1 MSAYAMRVA
10 SLTRP
15 TVLFPARNLC
25 RPDGAAKECRYVV
38 GKAAARGFWLPAAT
52 LARGTITFT
61 LLGGTFLTLRARLTF
76 RMRVTLGPILT
87 RRTVLCRTRSLRR
100 TRLPITLGTRTI
112 AFAWRTLGTTALA
125 RRPLAPRL
133 DGGLVTHAGDRLHRA
148 GLTPRTIPPALAL
161 RPLCTLRRTA
171 LGCNTF

>member
-1 MSAYAMRVA
+1 MTVARPPSAQRLPWLLTPPRVGEQTPA
-10 SLTRP
+10 DLDTP
-15 TVLFPARNLC
+15 FTVQAGL
-25 RPDGAAKECRYVV
+25 VV
-38 GKAAARGFWLPAAT
+38 VT
-52 LARGTITFT
+52 GTITFT